1 MSRHRQAK
9 NHSNKTWIVCA
20 VYVAAL
26 SLLFG
31 VPDAVQWG
39 SVFAAD
45 AKASQQSAAPVPTEA
60 VKAPDPVSAS
70 YTYDP
75 KGRRD
80 PFMPLI
86 IKEQQQKSKAN
97 LPPLERYDISEFKLS
112 GIVWGG
118 FGYNAILEGPDGKG
132 YFIRQGS
139 IIGPN
144 RGVVKSITKTGVV
157 VEEKYKTYTGQTQRK
172 EIVMP
177 LRKKQE
183 GME

>member
-1 MSRHRQAK
+1 MRRQQQAK
-9 NHSNKTWIVCA
+9 SHSNKRRMVCA
-20 VYVAAL
+20 AILAAL
-26 SLLFG
+26 LLLSG
-31 VPDAVQWG
+31 VPDADQR
-39 SVFAAD
+39 SRALAAN
-45 AKASQQSAAPVPTEA
+45 AKVPQQPAAAAPAETA
-60 VKAPDPVSAS
+60 KAPDQTPAP
-70 YTYDP
+70 YTYQP

-86 IKEQQQKSKAN
+86 VKEQHKKRAN

-132 YFIRQGS
+132 YFIRQGT

-157 VEEKYKTYTGQTQRK
+157 VEEKYKTYTGQMQRK